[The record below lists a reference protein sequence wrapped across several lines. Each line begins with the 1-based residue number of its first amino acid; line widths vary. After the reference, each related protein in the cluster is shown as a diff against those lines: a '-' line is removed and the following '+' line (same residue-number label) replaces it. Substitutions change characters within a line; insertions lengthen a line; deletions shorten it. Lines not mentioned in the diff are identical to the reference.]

1 MYTTPHIFEP
11 TYGQGMQ
18 SSRLLL
24 SQVLKREDCALTPY
38 PTLPYPTLPYPT
50 LPYPS
55 LPYPTLPYPTLPYP
69 TLPNP
74 TMTRPKSYSVWGQIT
89 QKGLGREA
97 QWKGKQ
103 RESSSSFPST
113 FSSLLWRRVDLDSY
127 ANCAHLFVHEAFC
140 CCSTFNSATELSTLP
155 ILVCRML
162 FTNEPD
168 NLIYCTV

>member
-55 LPYPTLPYPTLPYP
+55 LPYPTLPYPTQPYHDSSQVLFSVGANN
-69 TLPNP
+69 TKRIGARSAMERE
-74 TMTRPKSYSVWGQIT
+74 TTRE
-89 QKGLGREA
+89 LFL
-97 QWKGKQ
+97 
-103 RESSSSFPST
+103 FPI
-113 FSSLLWRRVDLDSY
+113 
-127 ANCAHLFVHEAFC
+127 NLF
-140 CCSTFNSATELSTLP
+140 LSTLAP
-155 ILVCRML
+155 RRFAQLRQLCSPFCTRGL
-162 FTNEPD
+162 LLLL
-168 NLIYCTV
+168 NL